1 MEKKY
6 YRSNL
11 YLLKLKRATLGT
23 NKLNGNAL
31 VTLKDSECFYTIARK
46 AEFSDN
52 FYDAISDET
61 YYLWES
67 TNFDFVKN
75 NLSNL
80 YVVDF
85 KPLCKYTDK
94 VIFASKIDLEHEK
107 SRIVNKLNVFVEDE
121 VLNAILVAKG
131 KMSEELSD
139 ETKKAILNELFAI
152 SNQYYEYQISLV
164 SGEKPSSKSEDKDPV
179 IVEFLNRIKQI
190 EEKIDIYNNQS
201 KFEAK
206 LTL

>member
-23 NKLNGNAL
+23 NKLTGNEL
-31 VTLKDSECFYTIARK
+31 VMLKDSECFYTIARK

-67 TNFDFVKN
+67 ANYNFVKN

-80 YVVDF
+80 YVVSF
-85 KPLCKYTDK
+85 EPLCKYTDK
-94 VIFASKIDLEHEK
+94 AIFTSKVDLEHEK

-131 KMSEELSD
+131 KMGEELSD

-179 IVEFLNRIKQI
+179 VVEFLNRIKQI

>member
-23 NKLNGNAL
+23 DKLNGNAL

-85 KPLCKYTDK
+85 EPLCKYTDK

-121 VLNAILVAKG
+121 VLNAILIAKG

-164 SGEKPSSKSEDKDPV
+164 SGEKPSSKLEDKDPV

-201 KFEAK
+201 KFETK